1 MSAIIADGLTKRYGE
16 LLAVDDVSF
25 DVPAGQMVAVLGP
38 NGAGKT
44 TTMEMLEG
52 FIRPTYGT
60 VRVLGCDPAHGGRRW
75 RARVGLVLQSTSLD
89 REPTVRELLTL
100 FARLYPD
107 PRPVTDVLELMGLGP
122 EAGARI
128 GTLSGGQQRRVDI
141 ALAVVG
147 RPEVLFLDEPTTG
160 LDPEARRRC
169 WAAVASL
176 TAAGTTILLTT
187 HYLEEADHLA
197 DRVVILSG
205 GRIVADAPPAELRAA
220 SGLSTIHYPL
230 PRRELIVDLPPGL
243 AARVDAGESA
253 IHLRTDDPAPVLRE
267 LATWAERHD
276 LDLSALQVN
285 PPSLEDAYLAV
296 AGSPVLSN
304 LGRPDPELQHV

>member
-1 MSAIIADGLTKRYGE
+1 MSAITAEGLTKRYGD

-25 DVPAGQMVAVLGP
+25 DVPAGQLVAVLGP

-52 FIRPTYGT
+52 FTRPTHGT
-60 VRVLGCDPAHGGRRW
+60 VRVLGCDPLRGGRAW
-75 RARVGLVLQSTSLD
+75 RGRVGLVLQSTSLE
-89 REPTVRELLTL
+89 REPTVRDLLTL
-100 FARLYPD
+100 FARLYPE
-107 PRPVTDVLELMGLGP
+107 PRPVAEVLELMDLGP
-122 EAGARI
+122 EAVARI

-141 ALAVVG
+141 ALAIVG

-169 WAAVASL
+169 WAAVESL
-176 TAAGTTILLTT
+176 TAAGTTIVLTT
-187 HYLEEADHLA
+187 HYLDEADRLA
-197 DRVVILSG
+197 HRVVILSA
-205 GRIVADAPPAELRAA
+205 GRIVADAPPAQLRAG

-230 PRRELIVDLPPGL
+230 PRPELVADLPFGL
-243 AARVDAGESA
+243 AQQLGPDGA
-253 IHLRTDDPAPVLRE
+253 IHLRTDDPAPILRE
-267 LATWAERHD
+267 LASWAERHE

-296 AGSPVLSN
+296 AGSPALTG
-304 LGRPDPELQHV
+304 LGRPDPEPQHV